1 MKPTLLC
8 VGNCGFDQSTLNAY
22 LLSRFDA
29 TVLTADR
36 AVDADAVLA
45 KREVDLILVNRV
57 FDRDGDSGIDW
68 IRRHVGQ
75 DGSVDGAPSTPRGK
89 AMRAMLISGYE
100 DAQQEAVKAGAVPG
114 FGKSDLRTELAG
126 ERIAAA
132 LEMLAADEEGASG
145 DAVSSEDEA

>member
-29 TVLTADR
+29 TVLMADR
-36 AVDADAVLA
+36 AVEADAVLA
-45 KREVDLILVNRV
+45 KRDVDLILVNRV

-68 IRRHVGQ
+68 IRRHVGN
-75 DGSVDGAPSTPRGK
+75 DGSVTGRRP
-89 AMRAMLISGYE
+89 MRAMLISGYE
-100 DAQQEAVKAGAVPG
+100 DAQREAVKAGAVPG
-114 FGKSDLRTELAG
+114 FGKSDLRTNLAG

-132 LEMLAADEEGASG
+132 LEMLAADEEGASDG
-145 DAVSSEDEA
+145 AVSSNDEA